1 YSVTIARSLIFLRD
15 ALPIYTVQENVN
27 AARVVKAYV
36 RADHE
41 DEKFR
46 KISGIVYK
54 LFTKAEKIVSWNN
67 PVMMFTMYV
76 VILAMVYI
84 GGESI
89 VFGTME
95 TGELTSVIVYAIQIL
110 SSLMIVSFV
119 FVLIM
124 IAQAS
129 TDRIIE
135 VMDEVSE

>member
-1 YSVTIARSLIFLRD
+1 MCGQIMRM
-15 ALPIYTVQENVN
+15 
-27 AARVVKAYV
+27 K
-36 RADHE
+36 
-41 DEKFR
+41 KFR

-124 IAQAS
+124 IGPGIHGPYHRG
-129 TDRIIE
+129 DG
-135 VMDEVSE
+135 

>member
-84 GGESI
+84 RSEEHTS
-89 VFGTME
+89 
-95 TGELTSVIVYAIQIL
+95 ELQSRFDLVC
-110 SSLMIVSFV
+110 
-119 FVLIM
+119 
-124 IAQAS
+124 
-129 TDRIIE
+129 RR
-135 VMDEVSE
+135 